1 MHIRVPT
8 TYMRQVLPLL
18 KLLFKLNYYPLYEL
32 VMRCIHTTH
41 SHKKCGAS
49 KGNKEI
55 FLKLLLPPI
64 VLLYVL
70 ILRFIPFHSQSRVSS
85 LLRYFFKSTAFNAV
99 NLNSIQFLTFCN
111 PIVSIDYSI
120 SFTFYQT
127 FFSIQVHINFSYKYD
142 VHTRNESILRTI
154 LGTNLSSIK

>member
-1 MHIRVPT
+1 ML
-8 TYMRQVLPLL
+8 QVLPLS
-18 KLLFKLNYYPLYEL
+18 KLLFKLYYYPLYEL

-41 SHKKCGAS
+41 SRKKCGAS

-85 LLRYFFKSTAFNAV
+85 LLRYFFKNTAFNAV

-127 FFSIQVHINFSYKYD
+127 LFSIQVHINFSYKYD